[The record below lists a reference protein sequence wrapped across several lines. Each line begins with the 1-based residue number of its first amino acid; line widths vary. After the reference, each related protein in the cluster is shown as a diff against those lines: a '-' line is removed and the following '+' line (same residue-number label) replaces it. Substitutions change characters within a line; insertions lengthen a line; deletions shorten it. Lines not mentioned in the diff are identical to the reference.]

1 MKIKIDLENKKVY
14 GDTTKEETGLSLN
27 ILDFFNNE
35 NIDIIRDI
43 FKEKVENNI
52 MQNLLD
58 NMKTIREKN
67 KDIHISWIEFM
78 NNLDENNRRIL
89 EESILQYTIT
99 TAKNSCCNSL

>member
-1 MKIKIDLENKKVY
+1 
-14 GDTTKEETGLSLN
+14 
-27 ILDFFNNE
+27 
-35 NIDIIRDI
+35 
-43 FKEKVENNI
+43 

-89 EESILQYTIT
+89 EEYILQYTIT